1 MIDRAIKKDKDC
13 SGCFA
18 CVNICPVNCITM
30 ETDAEGFKYPLVDY
44 DKCKEC
50 GKCIKACPI
59 INKKELK
66 REIRAYACI
75 NKNEAIRKES
85 SSGGVF
91 TLIAESII
99 EQGGV
104 VFGAA
109 FDDNFALKHS
119 YVETKK
125 DLAKFR
131 GSKYLQS
138 EVGMTFKKAKEFL
151 ENERAVF
158 FTGTPCQ
165 IAGLKS
171 YLGKDYANL
180 FCADIVCHGVPSPEV
195 FKEYL
200 DFSEKKLKTKI
211 KKISFRDKSRGWH
224 SFSFLMKLENKK
236 EYCES
241 SSENLYLKAFL
252 NNVCLRPSC
261 YNCNFKGLNRASDI
275 TLADFW
281 GIEKILPKMDDN
293 KGVSLI
299 FVNSL
304 EGKNKMNKL
313 KSKLICEEVELDKA
327 LKRNISAVRSAK
339 LKSKR
344 RKFMKDFKKL
354 SFDELVKKH
363 CKEKRSRII
372 RKKAKKLV
380 LESLVKFGLIKAK
393 KVKKIK

>member
-18 CVNICPVNCITM
+18 CVNSCPVNCITM
-30 ETDAEGFKYPLVDY
+30 ETDSEGFKYPLVDY
-44 DKCKEC
+44 DKCIEC
-50 GKCIKACPI
+50 GKCIKVCPI

-66 REIRAYACI
+66 REVKAYACI
-75 NKNEAIRKES
+75 NKDETIRKES

-99 EQGGV
+99 DKGGV

-109 FDDNFALKHS
+109 FDDNLELKHS
-119 YVETKK
+119 YVETKE

-138 EVGMTFKKAKEFL
+138 EIGMTYQKAKDFL

-165 IAGLKS
+165 IGGLKS
-171 YLGKDYANL
+171 YLGKDYPNL

-211 KKISFRDKSRGWH
+211 KKISFRDKSRGWR
-224 SFSFLMKLENKK
+224 SYSVLMKLENKK

-241 SSENLYLKAFL
+241 SSENHYLKAFL

-261 YNCNFKGLNRASDI
+261 YNCNFKGLNRASDL

-281 GIEKILPKMDDN
+281 GIEKILPKMDDD

-299 FVNSL
+299 LANTGA
-304 EGKNKMNKL
+304 GKNKLFEL
-313 KSKLICEEVELDKA
+313 KEKMICEEVVLEKV

-363 CKEKRSRII
+363 CKEKRSRVI
-372 RKKAKKLV
+372 RKKAKTLII
-380 LESLVKFGLIKAK
+380 ESLLKIGLLKSK
-393 KVKKIK
+393 KSKKIK